1 MSDPTGVSRRR
12 FLRVATG
19 TSAAVVLSSAA
30 ALPAL
35 GAERA
40 PRPRVY
46 VLVVDGLRPDEITPA
61 TTPTLYRLREQGTAF
76 PAARSLPVME
86 TLPNHVMMITGMRPD
101 RTGVPANSVYDPELG
116 EARTLDR
123 ADDLRAPTV
132 LERLAGQGLTTA
144 SVLSKEYLY
153 GIVGERAT
161 VRWEPFPV
169 VPISDHAPD
178 LATIT
183 ALTAT
188 VSETDPD
195 FAFVNLGD
203 VDRMGHADLSG
214 TTLRAARTEALTST
228 DGLVEKFTA
237 FLRRTGRWESS
248 VLVVLADHSMDW
260 SMPHRV
266 VSLSPGMEDDPALAG
281 RVAIAQNGGANLLVF
296 TGPDEERADAVTR
309 MRRVAEGT
317 DGVLSVHTPG
327 ELRLGPRAGDLVVYC
342 RAGWRFTD
350 PDLWSNPIPGNHG
363 HPATEPIPFFVTG
376 GHPAVRAGHVSSAA
390 ATTADVAPTVGALFG
405 LPEPDGGYDGT
416 ARLEA
421 FTTLPAR
428 L

>member
-1 MSDPTGVSRRR
+1 MTETPALNRRR

-19 TSAAVVLSSAA
+19 TSAAVVLSTAG
-30 ALPAL
+30 ALPASA
-35 GAERA
+35 AERG

-61 TTPTLYRLREQGTAF
+61 TTPTLYRLREEGTAF

-101 RTGVPANSVYDPELG
+101 RTGVPANSVYDADLG
-116 EARTLDR
+116 EVRTLDR
-123 ADDLRAPTV
+123 ADDLRAPTL
-132 LERLAGQGLTTA
+132 LERLAERGLTTA

-153 GIVGERAT
+153 GIVGERAS

-169 VPISDHAPD
+169 IPISDHAPD
-178 LATIT
+178 LATVT
-183 ALTAT
+183 ALAAT
-188 VSETDPD
+188 VRETDPD

-203 VDRMGHADLSG
+203 VDRVGHVDLTG
-214 TTLRAARTEALTST
+214 TTLRAARTAALVST
-228 DGLVEKFTA
+228 DGLVNRFAA
-237 FLRRTGRWESS
+237 FLKRTGRWESS

-266 VSLSPGMEDDPALAG
+266 VSLDPVVDDDPMLDG
-281 RVAIAQNGGANLLVF
+281 RVAIAQNGGANLLTF
-296 TGPDEERADAVTR
+296 TGPDSDRAEAVER
-309 MRRVAEGT
+309 MRRAALGT
-317 DGVLSVHTPG
+317 DGVLSVHTPD

-350 PDLWSNPIPGNHG
+350 PYLWSNPIPGNHG

-376 GHPAVRAGHVSSAA
+376 GHPAVRRGHVSSAP
-390 ATTADVAPTVGALFG
+390 ATTADVAPTVGALFD
-405 LPEPDGGYDGT
+405 LPAPDGGYDGT
-416 ARLEA
+416 ARLDA
-421 FTTLPAR
+421 FVSVPAPR
-428 L
+428 